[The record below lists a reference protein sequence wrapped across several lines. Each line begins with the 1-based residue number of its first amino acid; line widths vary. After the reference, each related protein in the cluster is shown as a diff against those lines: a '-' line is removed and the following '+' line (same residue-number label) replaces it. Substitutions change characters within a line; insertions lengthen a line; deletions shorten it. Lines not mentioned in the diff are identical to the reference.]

1 MSQTYS
7 QSELPVQFKGSRLA
21 RAALTLAGWEYSF
34 DGLPSKQGV
43 LIGYPHTSNWDFVVM
58 ILVKWSIGLPVQFL
72 AKHTLFDIPL
82 FGRWLAWL
90 GGISIDR
97 SASKGVVAQL
107 INLFKR
113 HQAENHYL
121 WLALSPEGTRR
132 HTEGWRSGFYQL
144 TMLANVPLCMVRI
157 DYGQKKVDLS
167 HFMRLTGVEADDY
180 AHIASVFEGVQGFHV
195 SQAAPIQ
202 PIKQVSLNPR
212 IDT

>member
-1 MSQTYS
+1 MAQVHP

-21 RAALTLAGWEYSF
+21 RTALTLAGWRYDF

-58 ILVKWSIGLPVQFL
+58 ILVKWSVGLPVQFL
-72 AKHTLFDIPL
+72 AKHTLFHIPL

-97 SASKGVVAQL
+97 STSQGVVAHL
-107 INLFKR
+107 LNLFKQ

-132 HTEGWRSGFYQL
+132 RTDGWRSGFYQL
-144 TMLANVPLCMVRI
+144 AMLANVPLCLVRI

-167 HFMRLTGVEADDY
+167 HFMRLTGAEDVDY
-180 AHIASVFEGVQGFHV
+180 AHIARVYEGVKGFHV

-202 PIKQVSLNPR
+202 PITKVSLNPR
-212 IDT
+212 SDT